1 MTWSEFT
8 QKEKTAVLKS
18 LIHVANVNGRIGY
31 SAQLYLQ
38 MQVLKMN
45 GGNSLIDNATSL
57 SQSEMI
63 AIITNMNIEKK
74 DVVASLW
81 LEAASKIN
89 GDSFGMYCI
98 NDFNDG
104 KNGHYQ
110 YGGELQGKHK
120 QLSLYQTHD
129 FTIDVLIG
137 TIIKRY
143 TLWDSFL
150 T

>member
-1 MTWSEFT
+1 MVSATNSVMTWSEFT

-104 KNGHYQ
+104 KKVIINMAESCKVNISNYL
-110 YGGELQGKHK
+110 YTKHMI
-120 QLSLYQTHD
+120 SP
-129 FTIDVLIG
+129 
-137 TIIKRY
+137 
-143 TLWDSFL
+143 L
-150 T
+150 TF